1 MLSLWPANRVWPSA
15 DQAMDRHWGGS
26 ARAEP
31 GTSGLNSST
40 MFFDSRSQTLIVG
53 PVAEHSQY
61 LLGEKQRPLMVSMWS
76 RVYRCFPSL
85 RSQSIALVSL
95 PPEAQ
100 REPSGDMVTVL
111 RYPLWPMW
119 LVLSLQLVRFHTFT
133 YLSHPADT
141 MMGFWLLGENL
152 THDTQSLW
160 PSSWMVYLHW
170 ARVFHSLMVLSLA
183 ADTIC
188 LLSAEKATDMTSLVW
203 SSNLRVVF
211 PVERSQSL
219 RVLSLAADRAKWPSE
234 ENTTSEMKWPCP
246 CNLFCGIP

>member
-111 RYPLWPMW
+111 RYPVWPMW

-141 MMGFWLLGENL
+141 MIGFWLLGENL
-152 THDTQSLW
+152 THETQSLW

-170 ARVFHSLMVLSLA
+170 ARVFQSLMVLSLDP
-183 ADTIC
+183 DTIC
-188 LLSAEKATDMTSLVW
+188 LLSAEKATDITSLVW
-203 SSNLRVVF
+203 SSNLLVVF
-211 PVERSQSL
+211 PEERSQSL
-219 RVLSLAADRAKWPSE
+219 RVLSQDPESAKCPSDDRTTSLTKWP
-234 ENTTSEMKWPCP
+234 WPWRRFWGMP
-246 CNLFCGIP
+246 